1 VDDERTSIERNQAY
15 WTTQAADYAG
25 YARRSWSTDEVS
37 WGQFAIPEDEVR
49 VLPDVAGKDVVEI
62 GCGTAYVSAWLAR
75 RGAARVVGLDPT
87 PAQLATARLMQDE
100 FGPRF
105 PLVRAA
111 GEHVPLRDESFDLA
125 VSEYGAAIWAD
136 PYEWL
141 PEAARLLRPGGELVF
156 LANAVI
162 FILCAPDEEAPAGPS
177 LVRAQ
182 AGMHRVEYTDDE
194 GVEFHL
200 PHGQMLRLLRRC
212 GFEVVDLVELYA
224 PPGAADQQY
233 ISVDWATK
241 WPMEEIWRARKR

>member
-1 VDDERTSIERNQAY
+1 VDERSSIERNQAY
-15 WTTQAADYAG
+15 WTTQAPDYAVG
-25 YARRSWSTDEVS
+25 GRRDWGTDEVT
-37 WGQFAIPEDEVR
+37 WGQFRLPEAEVG

-62 GCGTAYVSAWLAR
+62 GCGTAYISAWLAR

-87 PAQLATARLMQDE
+87 PAQLASARRFQDE
-100 FGPRF
+100 IGPRF

-111 GEHVPLRDESFDLA
+111 GEHVPLRDGSFDVA

-136 PYEWL
+136 PHAWI

-156 LANAVI
+156 LANSVI
-162 FILCAPDEEAPAGPS
+162 FVLCAPDEEAPAGTS

-182 AGMHRVEYTDDE
+182 AGLHRVEYTDDE

-200 PHGQMLRLLRRC
+200 AHGELLRLLRRS
-212 GFEVVDLVELYA
+212 GFEVLDLVELYA
-224 PPGAADQQY
+224 PAGAADQQY
-233 ISVDWATK
+233 ITVDWATK

>member
-1 VDDERTSIERNQAY
+1 MDDARSSIERNQAH
-15 WTTQAADYAG
+15 WTSQAEEYAG

-37 WGQFAIPEDEVR
+37 WGQFGIPEDEVG

-75 RGAARVVGLDPT
+75 RGAARVIGLDPT
-87 PAQLATARLMQDE
+87 SPQLATARLMQEE

-111 GEHVPLRDESFDLA
+111 GESVPLRDGSFDVA

-162 FILCAPDEEAPAGPS
+162 FTLCAPDEEAPAGPS

-200 PHGQMLRLLRRC
+200 PHGEMLRLLRRC
-212 GFEVVDLVELYA
+212 GFEVIDLVELYA
-224 PPGAADQQY
+224 PADAADQKY
-233 ISVDWATK
+233 ITVDWATK